1 MRDDDVVRT
10 LSGAGPARARVEAA
24 VLAAVA
30 GGGGGCRSGGLT
42 ASVAEYLGVA
52 LTPALVLRVRTALGL
67 LIVSGAVDE
76 RAGRLFPGRRA
87 RRAG

>member
-1 MRDDDVVRT
+1 MDDRDVVRP

-30 GGGGGCRSGGLT
+30 GSGGCRSGAL
-42 ASVAEYLGVA
+42 ASAVAEHLGVPV
-52 LTPALVLRVRTALGL
+52 TPALVLRVRSALGL
-67 LIVSGAVDE
+67 LIVAGAVDE
-76 RAGRLFPGRRA
+76 RAGRLFPGARA